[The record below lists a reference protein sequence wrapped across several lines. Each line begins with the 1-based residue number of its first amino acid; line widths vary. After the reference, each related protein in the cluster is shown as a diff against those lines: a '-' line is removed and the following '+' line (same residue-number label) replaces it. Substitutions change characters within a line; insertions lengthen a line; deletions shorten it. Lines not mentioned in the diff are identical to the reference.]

1 MSRPR
6 SRSCVRRRLGI
17 ATEVSGDL
25 PRVVRRAARL
35 LVLDLDDALLLIRG
49 LDPARPDDGSW
60 WFTSGGGLELGETF
74 EGAARRELTEETGAI
89 AEALVALPGERTA
102 EFPLNGEYLVQTER
116 YFAVR
121 LPRFEPVATQLS
133 DLELR
138 SHLESRW
145 WTQGEFAEEA
155 PLAFPEDLSEVW
167 RAAAR
172 LTAL

>member
-6 SRSCVRRRLGI
+6 SRSCARRRLGI
-17 ATEVSGDL
+17 ATELSGDL

-35 LVLDLDDALLLIRG
+35 LVLDLDGAPLLIRG
-49 LDPARPDDGSW
+49 LDPARPDAGSW
-60 WFTSGGGLELGETF
+60 WFTPGGGLEPGETF
-74 EGAARRELTEETGAI
+74 AAAARRELTEETGAV
-89 AEALVALPGERTA
+89 AEHVVPLPGERTA
-102 EFPLNGEYLVQTER
+102 EFALDGVFLVQTER
-116 YFAVR
+116 YFSVR
-121 LPRFEPVATQLS
+121 LPRFDPVATELT

-145 WTQGEFAEEA
+145 WTQEEFAEEA
-155 PLAFPEDLSEVW
+155 PLAFPEDLADVW